1 MHPKLNSSSTSNFNT
16 EYRSLVDEFR
26 AFKQGACISAE
37 GRMNEEAFYSNWE
50 SPGFG
55 PASGSGSNSNSNGES
70 SAGTVVLTPKSSDV
84 SNSESPVGESEGNG
98 AIGSGREMT
107 SMERSRTHSCGATP
121 ALRKEMSLTL
131 EQEELMEDGLPSHR
145 PRKGHKKSRGGCY
158 NCKRRKIKCQ
168 ENQPACRNCT
178 RKNLDCKYPAPKT
191 LSALQGS
198 AQYSASPIT
207 SVNLQVTPTVFTL
220 TDMRLFHHYLLDAYP
235 HLPVGN
241 DTAWLSQVPLVAH
254 HNEYLM
260 HAILGLA
267 ASHLELLT
275 GSDLSAQAIHHRVL
289 AIKGSNN
296 ALQLKSRTGSDGDAL
311 LAACYLLTFQS
322 SYMKDGI
329 HEFFQFV
336 RGCALLSNQLR
347 EEKVPMAFFLTS
359 NDHFSFMEKRLID
372 LPAIN
377 EELLE
382 CAERSLGALP
392 GCFEV
397 PVHEIFYTA
406 MVVCLEAVKVSSL
419 HGYFKFIFIYQSL
432 NRMSNDLF
440 RDFIDPENA
449 ISRILIAHF
458 LAIQLIMLPI
468 LDREWAG
475 RTKNTPARMNLAWM
489 TSIYESSPRH
499 LRHLVEWPQAVA
511 EAVRDELA
519 GKQSNVPRVPILQKK
534 AGFSRDVVYG
544 VDSVSRG
551 ALFGR

>member
-1 MHPKLNSSSTSNFNT
+1 M
-16 EYRSLVDEFR
+16 
-26 AFKQGACISAE
+26 
-37 GRMNEEAFYSNWE
+37 
-50 SPGFG
+50 
-55 PASGSGSNSNSNGES
+55 S

-107 SMERSRTHSCGATP
+107 SMERSRTHSSGATP

-131 EQEELMEDGLPSHR
+131 EQDELMEDGLPSHR

-198 AQYSASPIT
+198 AQYSASPIM

-359 NDHFSFMEKRLID
+359 NDHFNFMEKRLID

-392 GCFEV
+392 GYFEV

-489 TSIYESSPRH
+489 TSIYESSPTH

>member
-1 MHPKLNSSSTSNFNT
+1 M
-16 EYRSLVDEFR
+16 
-26 AFKQGACISAE
+26 
-37 GRMNEEAFYSNWE
+37 
-50 SPGFG
+50 
-55 PASGSGSNSNSNGES
+55 
-70 SAGTVVLTPKSSDV
+70 
-84 SNSESPVGESEGNG
+84 
-98 AIGSGREMT
+98 
-107 SMERSRTHSCGATP
+107 
-121 ALRKEMSLTL
+121 
-131 EQEELMEDGLPSHR
+131 
-145 PRKGHKKSRGGCY
+145 
-158 NCKRRKIKCQ
+158 
-168 ENQPACRNCT
+168 
-178 RKNLDCKYPAPKT
+178 
-191 LSALQGS
+191 
-198 AQYSASPIT
+198 
-207 SVNLQVTPTVFTL
+207 FTL

-419 HGYFKFIFIYQSL
+419 HGQSFSCLLPLIYPLYRLVRNNRICILMSFSGYFKFIFIYQSL